1 MQDDG
6 QGLGS
11 PQNGQEMDLL
21 ARKSSAREIVEAILA
36 MEEKLRCC
44 ITIWI
49 SWLEKT
55 GSEKASREEIR
66 PRSLIASRCAIS

>member
-11 PQNGQEMDLL
+11 PWNGRERDLL
-21 ARKSSAREIVEAILA
+21 ARKSSAREIVEEILA

-49 SWLEKT
+49 CWLERNRI
-55 GSEKASREEIR
+55 REGKR
-66 PRSLIASRCAIS
+66 GRDPT